1 MHTRI
6 ILCMVALSLTGCAI
20 PTSPLETRSRSVSAG
35 QVATLGIGTAA
46 GAAIGK
52 EIGGNSGAVI
62 GGATGLIASALAY
75 NTATASADQRIAE
88 VAEQARREERL
99 KIMQDYWYDQTLS
112 PKREST
118 GIVAATPLLNYPAG
132 TYEGIRFAPRQAADS
147 SLAEPAR

>member
-1 MHTRI
+1 MLAKI
-6 ILCMVALSLTGCAI
+6 SFYAAAIFLSGCAI

-62 GGATGLIASALAY
+62 GGATGLVASALAY
-75 NTATASADQRIAE
+75 NTAAASSDQRVAE

-118 GIVAATPLLNYPAG
+118 SIVAATPLLNYPAG
-132 TYEGIRFAPRQAADS
+132 TYDGIRYAPRQAADA